1 MVIQQPTYQDRIIR
15 DPAILV
21 GKPIVKGTRIS
32 VELIL
37 KHLSQNPDMGELLA
51 AYPRLTGADVQAAL
65 AYAQAVLAGD
75 EIASFEQ
82 PVPASPPSS

>member
-1 MVIQQPTYQDRIIR
+1 MPHHPAYSERIIR

-37 KHLSQNPDMGELLA
+37 KHLSQTPDITELLA
-51 AYPRLTGADVQAAL
+51 AYPRLTHDDVRAAL
-65 AYAQAVLAGD
+65 AYAEAVLAGEESATID
-75 EIASFEQ
+75 PPQAS
-82 PVPASPPSS
+82 SPPPA